1 MRKFL
6 ASALL
11 CALLLGLSV
20 PALAFSDLPED
31 NWAYPIMTQAAEKGI
46 LTGYEDGT
54 MHPADSLS
62 WGQCLIML
70 GRAFYP
76 PTLAKYP
83 FVDGEHWAT
92 PAYDAAMALN
102 ILEQADFLPVSPSG
116 LDAPITRQDTA
127 ALVSRVLLRVFEAA
141 PAELDP
147 SAAAFSDFS
156 TLPEPYR
163 PGVLQCASLGII
175 NGYDDGRFAGSD
187 TLTRASG
194 AAILVRALALVE
206 ETPDDGDTLPEEPG
220 DVAPPPTNNTVVEG
234 PLRLPGDNSEKRV
247 RLFGTDSVKRYASKE
262 EADAQMTTVTVPVW
276 RLNKSTGVKT
286 ASELSFRFN
295 AALADDMV
303 NIFTEIYNDPEQFP
317 IYSIGGY
324 DWRGDSAK
332 GEHNCGTALDINY
345 IENYQVTPDGKPL
358 AGECWLPGENPFSI
372 PEDGSVVR
380 IFNKYG
386 YSWGGNAWPDY
397 SNKDYMHFSYLGL

>member
-6 ASALL
+6 TSVLL
-11 CALLLGLSV
+11 CALLLGLCT
-20 PALAFSDLPED
+20 PALAFSDLSED

-46 LTGYEDGT
+46 LTGGDNGYMYPTG
-54 MHPADSLS
+54 SLS

-83 FVDGEHWAT
+83 FVDGVHWAK
-92 PAYDAAMALN
+92 PAYDAAM
-102 ILEQADFLPVSPSG
+102 EQGVLTATDFLPVSPAG

-127 ALVSRVLLRVFEAA
+127 ELVNRVLLRVFDAQ

-147 SAAAFSDFS
+147 SIVFSDFS

-163 PGVLQCASLGII
+163 SGALQCASLGII
-175 NGYDDGRFAGSD
+175 NGKDDGCFAGGDPLS
-187 TLTRASG
+187 RAEGS
-194 AAILVRALALVE
+194 AILVRALALVE
-206 ETPDDGDTLPEEPG
+206 ESPDDDVQVPDQPG
-220 DVAPPPTNNTVVEG
+220 DVVAPPANNVVVNG
-234 PLRLPGDNSEKRV
+234 PLRSLGDNSEKRV
-247 RLFGTDSVKRYASKE
+247 RLFGTDSVKRYSSEE
-262 EADAQMTTVTVPVW
+262 EADAHTATVTVPVW

-286 ASELSFRFN
+286 SSEISFQVN

-303 NIFTEIYNDPEQFP
+303 SIFTEIYNDPEQFP

-324 DWRGDSAK
+324 DWRSGAT

-345 IENYQVTPDGKPL
+345 IENYQIYPDGRVG

-372 PEDGSVVR
+372 PEAGSVVR

-386 YSWGGNAWPDY
+386 YSWGGNAWPSY